1 MRVGILTVLVVALT
15 VALGVAAPA
24 EAKPCGSIMVK
35 GKAYTVGGGGVTCKY
50 MRRWSRRMAGQGR
63 KPKGWDKCTIRRTSG
78 GCERG
83 PGSNRDF
90 FIYYPPD

>member
-15 VALGVAAPA
+15 
-24 EAKPCGSIMVK
+24 
-35 GKAYTVGGGGVTCKY
+35 
-50 MRRWSRRMAGQGR
+50 
-63 KPKGWDKCTIRRTSG
+63 DKCTIRRTSG